1 MDVRLYMVEKFC
13 GCGKD
18 EKLGEERMT
27 CLNCIHFDCA
37 EDENGKCIEPYCEK
51 GHDGIDDKTTACG
64 EFERWSVKRQ
74 IEKSSK
80 YENSWWKEIK

>member
-1 MDVRLYMVEKFC
+1 MNTNAD
-13 GCGKD
+13 
-18 EKLGEERMT
+18 KLRRT
-27 CLNCIHFDCA
+27 CLQCIYFDCA
-37 EDENGKCIEPYCEK
+37 EDENCKCIEPYCEK
-51 GHDGIDDKTTACG
+51 GHDGIDDRTPACR

>member
-1 MDVRLYMVEKFC
+1 MKTNTDRLNA
-13 GCGKD
+13 
-18 EKLGEERMT
+18 T
-27 CLNCIHFDCA
+27 CLNCIYFDCA

-51 GHDGIDDKTTACG
+51 GHDGIDDKTAACG

-74 IEKSSK
+74 IEKSNK